1 MQQVLPAQEKMVEP
15 ETLKHVSM
23 KENKEALIKQIQD
36 SKELTRQ
43 LIVGKTVNPFFE
55 KKQSV
60 AFKEIVLELMEP
72 LIPNYED
79 CHVGHDYKK
88 SIGVASLFPKK
99 MHQSLNYDLDYKI
112 PLLDECPQ
120 ITHSQVAELKMTK
133 EELDNY
139 LKSHFSQDVLE
150 VSCIQVM
157 YNKLLGS
164 RLDNSL
170 DWNEKYAPGCL
181 EELLGCTNRIYA
193 SSLLK
198 YIQEWKPPVAK
209 KIRKVS
215 KKATHH
221 KLDDYDEFIVSD
233 VDFDFGFAAPSKHQ
247 LIIGRPGSGKTAL
260 ISAVAKEADIGIL
273 EIHTGMKRSGKD
285 LISTLGETTSSRLV
299 GGKKGSI
306 DPKWFQERPAI
317 PKKRRKRIV
326 TDSTEEESETE
337 HEFLIDSETNKKP
350 RKKNQKKQTS
360 NEPMKEITK
369 VSITSFFKPI
379 QKPSA
384 KLLDDTAE
392 KKQDV
397 IELHDKG
404 TDFTIPLKQECP
416 SEKPK
421 KDIATFK
428 PMPKARITSFFKPIQ
443 ASNMKEPDE
452 FITVPD
458 SPPPEKIIQIE
469 NTPSSASPLPRFHG
483 TLINEPN
490 IVEPSADY
498 AKTV

>member
-1 MQQVLPAQEKMVEP
+1 MTEKKSIASFFEKRVLRPSKNINYIQQVHPAQEEMLER

-36 SKELTRQ
+36 SQELTRQ

-55 KKQSV
+55 KKLSSV
-60 AFKEIVLELMEP
+60 AVKECVLELMEP

-79 CHVGHDYKK
+79 CHVGHEYRK
-88 SIGVASLFPKK
+88 STGVVSLFPKK
-99 MHQSLNYDLDYKI
+99 MHQSLIYDLDYKI

-120 ITHSQVAELKMTK
+120 ITQSQVAELKMTR
-133 EELDNY
+133 EELDEY

-150 VSCIQVM
+150 ESCIQVM
-157 YNKLLGS
+157 YTKLLGS
-164 RLDNSL
+164 KLENSL
-170 DWNEKYAPGCL
+170 DWNDKYAPGCL
-181 EELLGCTNRIYA
+181 EEILGCTNRIYA
-193 SSLLK
+193 SSLLT

-209 KIRKVS
+209 KIRQVS

-233 VDFDFGFAAPSKHQ
+233 VDFDFNGFAAPSKHQ

-299 GGKKGSI
+299 GGLKGTI

-337 HEFLIDSETNKKP
+337 QEMVLIDSETNKKP
-350 RKKNQKKQTS
+350 RKKNQKKQTL
-360 NEPMKEITK
+360 NEPIKELTKPK

-379 QKPSA
+379 QKSSA
-384 KLLDDTAE
+384 KLLDD

-397 IELHDKG
+397 VELHDKR
-404 TDFTIPLKQECP
+404 
-416 SEKPK
+416 
-421 KDIATFK
+421 TFL
-428 PMPKARITSFFKPIQ
+428 Q
-443 ASNMKEPDE
+443 
-452 FITVPD
+452 
-458 SPPPEKIIQIE
+458 
-469 NTPSSASPLPRFHG
+469 
-483 TLINEPN
+483 TL
-490 IVEPSADY
+490 
-498 AKTV
+498 